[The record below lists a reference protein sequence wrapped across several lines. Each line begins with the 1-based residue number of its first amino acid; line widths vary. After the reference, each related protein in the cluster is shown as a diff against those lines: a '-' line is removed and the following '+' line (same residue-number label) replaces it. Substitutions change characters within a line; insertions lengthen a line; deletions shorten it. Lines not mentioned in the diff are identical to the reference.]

1 MLARQSTCS
10 QATTT
15 EMSAERCE
23 AERER
28 EFLKRSGSC
37 EAAPYRGGLIH
48 GRPRVPEAE
57 WKPLQQSVFTAHSAQ
72 SIKDPSEVGGYIL
85 VTQYG
90 LSYQHFW
97 LGTRFSTLLDYS
109 FTSEDYKK
117 QNKDRHDKDGVFSV
131 TMSYDYTPSVNFE
144 IKYQIDTLNSNKDTD
159 SFYIGPNDNQEVIRT
174 LGYDNSMIML
184 KAKVQI

>member
-1 MLARQSTCS
+1 MTGKTNVDMNISWLYKTFENNANSHD
-10 QATTT
+10 
-15 EMSAERCE
+15 
-23 AERER
+23 
-28 EFLKRSGSC
+28 FN
-37 EAAPYRGGLIH
+37 GLNWDIK
-48 GRPRVPEAE
+48 AE

-144 IKYQIDTLNSNKDTD
+144 IKYQIDTLNSNRDTD